1 MTTQTKSRGFTIVE
15 LLIVIIVIAILA
27 AITIVAYNGITN
39 RANASA
45 GKQNATSVG
54 RVASAYAADDGS
66 AGGNGVFPTLA
77 QVTGYTAG
85 VAKIPTGIT
94 VQATSLSATH
104 KDGKTV
110 IYLTKGTSPNFTG
123 ACIGS
128 WDNSLEAPEVVWTYV
143 GDAAAGNNATPS
155 CT

>member
-54 RVASAYAADDGS
+54 RVSSAYAADDT
-66 AGGNGVFPTLA
+66 AGNGVFPTQA
-77 QVTGYTAG
+77 QLIAYTTTT
-85 VAKIPTGIT
+85 KIPSGVT
-94 VQATSLSATH
+94 VVTTQLDATH
-104 KDGKTV
+104 KNGKT
-110 IYLTKGTSPNFTG
+110 IQYTTKGTSPNFTG

-128 WDNSLEAPEVVWTYV
+128 WDNSLGTPAVVYTYV
-143 GDAAAGNNATPS
+143 GDASTGGNAATPT